1 MFKLIPKEEKF
12 FVIYKEFGENIV
24 KAALLLRSL
33 IDDFTDLERKSRE
46 IKEVEHACDL
56 LAHRLIKKLNRSFIT
71 PFDREDI
78 FALVSALDDIV
89 DVIDSSAQRLVLY
102 HLGKTTSEA
111 KQLSFIIW
119 QSCILVA
126 KAVDALKDNHK
137 MIGDLCVEINAYEN
151 EADRVRAE
159 AISNLFVNEKDP
171 IELIKWKETYENLE
185 LITDKCEDAA
195 NIIEGIVVKNA

>member
-12 FVIYKEFGENIV
+12 FVLYKEFGEKIV
-24 KAALLLRSL
+24 KVALLLKSL
-33 IDDFTDLERKSRE
+33 IDDFTDLERKSKE

-56 LAHRLIKKLNRSFIT
+56 LAHQLIKKLNRSFIT

-78 FALVSALDDIV
+78 FALISVLDDIV
-89 DVIDSSAQRLVLY
+89 DVIDSSAQRMILY
-102 HLGKTTSEA
+102 NLAKTTAAA

-119 QSCILVA
+119 QACVLVA

-137 MIGDLCVEINAYEN
+137 VINDLCVEINAYEK

-159 AISNLFVNEKDP
+159 VISDLFRNETNP
-171 IELIKWKETYENLE
+171 IELIKWKEIYENLE

-195 NIIEGIVVKNA
+195 NIIERIVVKNA

>member
-12 FVIYKEFGENIV
+12 FVIYKEFGANIV
-24 KAALLLRSL
+24 KAALLLKSL
-33 IDDFTDLERKSRE
+33 IDDFTDLERKSKE

-102 HLGKTTSEA
+102 HLGRTTSEA

-119 QSCILVA
+119 QSCVLVA

-159 AISNLFVNEKDP
+159 AISNLFVDEKDP